1 MQRYPITISGRSY
14 TPESEKYLKRKGL
27 RYDGIEYHGFVSKGR
42 LKKMQAFAAEQGL
55 TFRIDNELGR
65 RRADYRRRYFSSHT
79 PDIGKRYICVYCGK
93 WMIRENTTVDHLYPV
108 GRVSRDLA
116 LQKKLS
122 GKGIQNINDP
132 KNLVAA
138 CKSCNDRKKDAMGS
152 WILKGKLGRH
162 KWLWWIRYLLRA
174 AVLGMAVYGIVML
187 FVTMY

>member
-1 MQRYPITISGRSY
+1 MQRYPIAISGRSY
-14 TPESEKYLKRKGL
+14 TQESEEYLKRKGL

-42 LKKMQAFAAEQGL
+42 LKKLQAFADEHGL

-65 RRADYRRRYFSSHT
+65 RRTDYRRRYFSSHT
-79 PDIGKRYICVYCGK
+79 PDIGNMYICVYCGK
-93 WMIRENTTVDHLYPV
+93 WMRREKTTVDHLYPI

-122 GKGIQNINDP
+122 GKGIQNINDS

-138 CKSCNDRKKDAMGS
+138 CNSCNNRKKDAMGL

-162 KWLWWIRYLLRA
+162 KWLWCIRYLLRA
-174 AVLGMAVYGIVML
+174 AVAGLAAFGIVML
-187 FVTMY
+187 ILSVS